1 METKLKCKSVNPEA
15 VQTSV
20 NVYSSILF
28 NWLPLY
34 TSPVTFICLQMLRS
48 VKGTMAAAA
57 RNVST
62 RLDPTTA
69 VVWWAT
75 NCMAGKMILLA
86 VCTYYILT
94 FTQDY

>member
-1 METKLKCKSVNPEA
+1 
-15 VQTSV
+15 
-20 NVYSSILF
+20 
-28 NWLPLY
+28 
-34 TSPVTFICLQMLRS
+34 